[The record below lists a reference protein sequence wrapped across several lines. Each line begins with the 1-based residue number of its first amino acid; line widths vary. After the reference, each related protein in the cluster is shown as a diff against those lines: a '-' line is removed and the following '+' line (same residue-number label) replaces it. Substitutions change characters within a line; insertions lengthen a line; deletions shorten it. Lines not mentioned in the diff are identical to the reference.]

1 MSAWIASTDS
11 VPGVEVVICLGNISW
26 TFCDVAPLNFSLS
39 PIVFAFATEGSKV
52 LCFWKS

>member
-11 VPGVEVVICLGNISW
+11 VPGVEVVIGLGNISW
-26 TFCDVAPLNFSLS
+26 TLCDVAPLNFSLS
-39 PIVFAFATEGSKV
+39 PFVFAFASEGSKV